1 MTFIEALNSQ
11 DLEKIR
17 KFPKADLHNHFVL
30 GGSREYIFNKTG
42 YKIKSITTPLKSMGE
57 MDSWSSKYIGNHFN
71 SPEGRKLLIEA
82 TFAQAK
88 FDGVTVLEI
97 GEDVWGLGE
106 FFDNDIEK
114 MIELADDVL
123 QQLMFNLS
131 FYDLSTGKE
140 LPSNDVQNIEDD
152 CYTKMLRIIHEKK
165 SLNEIRYEKAQDNIE
180 RIKEL
185 HQCALGIFRN
195 GSIQDTVCNDTNYYV
210 DETVSDEYLL
220 ELLGVRI
227 KDRRMML
234 AAQREFKEE

>member
-1 MTFIEALNSQ
+1 
-11 DLEKIR
+11 
-17 KFPKADLHNHFVL
+17 
-30 GGSREYIFNKTG
+30 
-42 YKIKSITTPLKSMGE
+42 
-57 MDSWSSKYIGNHFN
+57 
-71 SPEGRKLLIEA
+71 
-82 TFAQAK
+82 
-88 FDGVTVLEI
+88 
-97 GEDVWGLGE
+97 
-106 FFDNDIEK
+106 
-114 MIELADDVL
+114 
-123 QQLMFNLS
+123 
-131 FYDLSTGKE
+131 
-140 LPSNDVQNIEDD
+140 
-152 CYTKMLRIIHEKK
+152 MLRIIHEKK

>member
-1 MTFIEALNSQ
+1 M
-11 DLEKIR
+11 EKI
-17 KFPKADLHNHFVL
+17 
-30 GGSREYIFNKTG
+30 GI
-42 YKIKSITTPLKSMGE
+42 
-57 MDSWSSKYIGNHFN
+57 
-71 SPEGRKLLIEA
+71 
-82 TFAQAK
+82 
-88 FDGVTVLEI
+88 
-97 GEDVWGLGE
+97 
-106 FFDNDIEK
+106 NDIEK

-123 QQLMFNLS
+123 HQLMFNLS
-131 FYDLSTGKE
+131 FYNLNTGKE
-140 LPSNDVQNIEDD
+140 SLTNDVQNIEED

-165 SLNEIRYEKAQDNIE
+165 SLNEIRYEKAQDNIK

-234 AAQREFKEE
+234 ASQRKFKEV